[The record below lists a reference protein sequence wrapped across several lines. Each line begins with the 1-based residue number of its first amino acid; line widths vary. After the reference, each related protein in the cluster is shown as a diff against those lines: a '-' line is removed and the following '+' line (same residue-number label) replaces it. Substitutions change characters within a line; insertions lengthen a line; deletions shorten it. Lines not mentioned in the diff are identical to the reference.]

1 MGGMGS
7 GRRRR
12 QSMETYIQI
21 RVSKAEKK
29 DLQERLAMQGMD
41 MSVYIRKLIQ
51 RDKKEGYICR
61 Y

>member
-1 MGGMGS
+1 MGGIGS

-41 MSVYIRKLIQ
+41 HVGLHTQ
-51 RDKKEGYICR
+51 TDPAG
-61 Y
+61 